1 MPTSDFFDGL
11 TQGRRTAN
19 KLHSKRFIGKVK
31 CLLQK
36 KEWETHSKQSNN
48 EILVL
53 SQKMSPD
60 TPE

>member
-1 MPTSDFFDGL
+1 MPTSEFFDGL

-19 KLHSKRFIGKVK
+19 KLHSKRFIGKS
-31 CLLQK
+31 QMPSAK